1 MFIDGIW
8 YAPKSG
14 PKMAVVNPA
23 TGEVFAEP
31 PRGTKEDVDRAL
43 QAAARA
49 FTEWKDSLPSERAS
63 LLKKARTILLERLPG
78 IARLLTQEQGKPLK
92 EAEGEL
98 KASAAALE
106 YYARKAE
113 EITGLILPPKAKGTR
128 NLVLKQPVG
137 PVVAIGPW
145 NYPVLLIAWK
155 VAPALAAGCTLV
167 VKPASQTPLAVTE
180 FIKCFADAGAAKG
193 VVNLITG
200 SGRELG
206 EALIRHPLAAKVAF
220 TGETETGRQIMRAAA
235 EGIKRITLELGGHCP
250 LIVAADADIEAAV
263 EDGVYRAFRNMGQI
277 CNSINR
283 IYVQE
288 PVYDDFLE
296 AFVERTKRLQIAN
309 GIEEP
314 DADLGPMID
323 EAGRE
328 KARGHIKDAVTKR
341 AKILYGGKEPEGEKY
356 KKGFFFMPT
365 VLTDVNH
372 EMIVMTEETFGPL
385 APIMKV
391 SGLEEAIS
399 YANDSIYGLVA
410 YLYTQDLDKG
420 LRVAEALEYGT
431 VGINNVAG
439 GEAEYPYGGWKQS
452 GIGIELS
459 EYGVDEYLLVK
470 HIRIKSLR

>member
-8 YAPKSG
+8 HEPRSRS
-14 PKMAVVNPA
+14 KMAVVNPA
-23 TGEVFAEP
+23 TGEAFAEV
-31 PRGTKEDVDRAL
+31 PRGTEEDVDRAL

-49 FTEWKDSLPSERAS
+49 FSQWKESLPSERAS
-63 LLKKARTILLERLPG
+63 LLEKARSILLERLLN
-78 IARLLTQEQGKPLK
+78 IARLLTQEQGKPLR

-98 KASAAALE
+98 KATAEALE
-106 YYARKAE
+106 YYSRKAK
-113 EITGLILPPKAKGTR
+113 EIKGEILPPRAKGMR
-128 NLVLKQPVG
+128 NLVLKQPIG

-180 FIKCFADAGAAKG
+180 FVRCFADAGAPKG
-193 VVNLITG
+193 VINLVTG
-200 SGRELG
+200 PGRELG
-206 EALIRHPLAAKVAF
+206 EALIRHPLTAKVAF
-220 TGETETGRQIMRAAA
+220 TGETETGRQIMRAAV

-263 EDGVYRAFRNMGQI
+263 EGGVYRAFRNMGQI

-283 IYVQE
+283 IYVE
-288 PVYDDFLE
+288 EAVYEDFVE
-296 AFVERTKRLQIAN
+296 AFVQRTRRLRIAN
-309 GIEEP
+309 GLEEP
-314 DADLGPMID
+314 DTDLGPMID
-323 EAGRE
+323 EAARE
-328 KARGHIKDAVTKR
+328 KTRRHIRDAVAKG

-356 KKGFFFMPT
+356 KRGYFFEPT

-372 EMIVMTEETFGPL
+372 EMIVMTEETFGPV

-391 SGLEEAIS
+391 SSLEEAIN

-410 YLYTQDLDKG
+410 YLYTQDLDRG
-420 LRVAEALEYGT
+420 LRAAEALEYGT

-439 GEAEYPYGGWKQS
+439 GEVEYPYGGWKQS
-452 GIGIELS
+452 GLGIELS
-459 EYGVDEYLLVK
+459 EYGLEEYLLVK
-470 HIRIKSLR
+470 HIRIRSLR